1 MIVFIHSDNNIPSL
15 VQILNRFIFIIFCKE
30 TYLIMYDLI
39 LFVCLFFLIYSMV
52 LLFILTAKAA
62 YSDLDIF
69 LPYLISKMDH
79 RSSTVNLASS
89 TQQQSSSES
98 VFTFTGFSEPLG
110 SSSSSAIQVNT

>member
-1 MIVFIHSDNNIPSL
+1 
-15 VQILNRFIFIIFCKE
+15 
-30 TYLIMYDLI
+30 MYDLI